1 MSPGNVQRLIKKYAA
16 QVSDLGFDIPQ
27 SVHPHM
33 FRRTR
38 ATNLYQEGV
47 AIELVSTVLGHARTN
62 TTRNYYAR
70 PSVEQLRKA
79 LESVPTPAGDEEP
92 LWVGSEEE
100 MARLCGLR

>member
-16 QVSDLGFDIPQ
+16 QVKDLGFDIPQ

-47 AIELVSTVLGHARTN
+47 AIELVSTVLGHARTD

-79 LESVPTPAGDEEP
+79 LEIGRAHV
-92 LWVGSEEE
+92 
-100 MARLCGLR
+100 